1 MTLHLDKE
9 GFNKEIKY
17 LHSRINV
24 LTKKVA
30 KQQNTIEDLKITIR
44 LLKAKNELL
53 DELETQSYIESKN

>member
-9 GFNKEIKY
+9 GFNNEIKY

-30 KQQNTIEDLKITIR
+30 KQQNTIEDLNITIR